1 MTQSPAG
8 QGTAAPLSG
17 DPGTTDKPRFA
28 YGGQALMEGVY
39 MRGKDAIGVAVR
51 GPDGQIFAGQEKLD
65 SILHRNRFARTP
77 FFRGIVVLYETLVI
91 GTKWLMRS
99 GSLAAAGE
107 GVAFGGGAILLTMLF
122 TIGLAVGLFVL
133 MPLLVAQG
141 GTTLLFGTIDTG
153 LGLFFVHILEGLIR
167 VALFIGYL
175 WLVSRSSEIGRVF
188 QYHGAEHMTIHTL
201 EADRPLTIENI
212 RDYPTAHPR
221 CGTEFLVIF
230 IIVSILLFSLLAG
243 QNIVVAILGRILL
256 VPVIAAV
263 AYEVL
268 KFGAARRENGL
279 WRYLFL
285 PGIWV
290 QKITT
295 KQPTDDMIE
304 IAVAAMQEGLAAN
317 GETAPVGSL
326 DPVRE
331 PIPDA
336 EELAKEMEARLEA
349 EEAAAKADGEGEPG
363 AAPAEGAA
371 TADAAADSTT
381 ASMPAPAENTAASAP
396 ATPAPADGTSA
407 AAEHAAE
414 PVADGDTAP
423 ADVEGTDRP
432 APRAG
437 GATEGA

>member
-17 DPGTTDKPRFA
+17 DPGTSATPRFA

-51 GPDGQIFAGQEKLD
+51 GPDGQIFAGQERLD
-65 SILHRNRFARTP
+65 SILHRNRFARAP
-77 FFRGIVVLYETLVI
+77 LFRGIVVLYETLVI

-107 GVAFGGGAILLTMLF
+107 GVAFGGGAIALTMLF
-122 TIGLAVGLFVL
+122 TIVLAVGLFVL

-141 GTTLLFGTIDTG
+141 GMTLLFGDIESSF
-153 LGLFFVHILEGLIR
+153 GLFVVHILEGLVR

-175 WLVSRSSEIGRVF
+175 ALVSRSAEIGRVF
-188 QYHGAEHMTIHTL
+188 QYHGAEHMTIHAL
-201 EADRPLTIENI
+201 EANLPLTVENI
-212 RDYPTAHPR
+212 RKYPTAHPR

-243 QNIVVAILGRILL
+243 ADLWIAILGRILL

-295 KQPTDDMIE
+295 KQPEDDMIE
-304 IAVAAMQEGLAAN
+304 IAICAMQEGLAAN
-317 GETAPVGSL
+317 GETAPEGSL
-326 DPVRE
+326 DPERE
-331 PIPDA
+331 PIPAAD
-336 EELAKEMEARLEA
+336 ELAKEMEARLEA
-349 EEAAAKADGEGEPG
+349 EEAA
-363 AAPAEGAA
+363 
-371 TADAAADSTT
+371 DAAADGAGASTSDEAAPDSTT
-381 ASMPAPAENTAASAP
+381 TERGPTPTDPA
-396 ATPAPADGTSA
+396 
-407 AAEHAAE
+407 
-414 PVADGDTAP
+414 
-423 ADVEGTDRP
+423 EGTDRP

>member
-1 MTQSPAG
+1 VTQSPAG

-17 DPGTTDKPRFA
+17 DPGTSATPRFA

-51 GPDGQIFAGQEKLD
+51 GPDGQIFAGQERLD
-65 SILHRNRFARTP
+65 SILHRNRFARAP
-77 FFRGIVVLYETLVI
+77 LFRGIVVLYETLVI

-107 GVAFGGGAILLTMLF
+107 GVAFGGGAIALTMLF
-122 TIGLAVGLFVL
+122 TIVLAVGLFVL

-141 GTTLLFGTIDTG
+141 GMTLLFGDIESSF
-153 LGLFFVHILEGLIR
+153 GLFVVHILEGLVR

-175 WLVSRSSEIGRVF
+175 ALVSRSAEIGRVF
-188 QYHGAEHMTIHTL
+188 QYHGAEHMTIHAL
-201 EADRPLTIENI
+201 EANLPLTVENI
-212 RDYPTAHPR
+212 RKYPTAHPR

-243 QNIVVAILGRILL
+243 ADLWIAILGRILL

-295 KQPTDDMIE
+295 KQPEDDMIE
-304 IAVAAMQEGLAAN
+304 VAISAMQEGLAAN
-317 GETAPVGSL
+317 GETAPEGSL
-326 DPVRE
+326 DPRRE
-331 PIPDA
+331 PIPA
-336 EELAKEMEARLEA
+336 AHELAKEMEARLEGEETA
-349 EEAAAKADGEGEPG
+349 EAAADG
-363 AAPAEGAA
+363 AAA
-371 TADAAADSTT
+371 TTSDEATPDSTT
-381 ASMPAPAENTAASAP
+381 TEVGSTPTEPA
-396 ATPAPADGTSA
+396 
-407 AAEHAAE
+407 
-414 PVADGDTAP
+414 
-423 ADVEGTDRP
+423 EGTDRP
-432 APRAG
+432 ATRAG